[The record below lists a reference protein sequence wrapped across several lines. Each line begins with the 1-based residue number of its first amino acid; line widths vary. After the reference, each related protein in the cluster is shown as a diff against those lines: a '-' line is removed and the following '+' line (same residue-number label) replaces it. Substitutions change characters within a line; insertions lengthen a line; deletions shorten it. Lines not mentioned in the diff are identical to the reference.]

1 MTRRSHRPGEAA
13 PGPAPLR
20 SAVTDGHTTQ
30 FSLLESDMGY
40 ETVRY
45 EVKEGVGTI
54 TLSRP
59 EAYNA
64 LNLALGRDLFH
75 ATLEADEDR
84 AVRCIVITGA
94 GKAFCAGGDVKD
106 FADNPDRIGAL
117 IKELTTYL
125 HGAISRLARAPKP
138 VVMAVNGIAAGGGM
152 SLALSGD
159 LVVAAESTKFTMAY
173 SKIAASPDGSSS
185 YFLPRMIGLRRA
197 LELHYTNRVLS
208 AREAMDWGL
217 VNRVH
222 PDAELP
228 GAVAALAREL
238 AQGPTLAFGR
248 AKLLFHQST
257 QESLETQMELEAQA
271 IAASGHTEDFRN
283 GVVAFARKQ
292 PVTFA
297 GR

>member
-1 MTRRSHRPGEAA
+1 
-13 PGPAPLR
+13 
-20 SAVTDGHTTQ
+20 
-30 FSLLESDMGY
+30 MGY
-40 ETVRY
+40 EHVIY
-45 EVKEGVGTI
+45 AVKDGVA
-54 TLSRP
+54 TLTLNRP
-59 EAYNA
+59 DAYNA
-64 LNLALGRDLFH
+64 LNLGLARNLFH
-75 ATLEADEDR
+75 AALEADEDR
-84 AVRCIVITGA
+84 AVRCIVVTGA

-106 FADNPDRIGAL
+106 FADNPERIGVL

-125 HGAISRLARAPKP
+125 HGTVSRLARAQKP

-152 SLALSGD
+152 SFALSGD
-159 LVVAAESTKFTMAY
+159 LVVAAESAKFTMAY
-173 SKIAASPDGSSS
+173 SRIAAPPDGSSS
-185 YFLPRMIGLRRA
+185 YFLPRMVGLRRA
-197 LELHYTNRVLS
+197 LELHYTNRVLT

-222 PDAELP
+222 PDAEFS

-238 AQGPTLAFGR
+238 AEGPTLAFGR

-283 GVVAFARKQ
+283 GVVAFAKKQ
-292 PVTFA
+292 PASFK